1 MKNKLS
7 FLILFAALTVSSL
20 ACKLLNGN
28 QPAPAE
34 ASPISSPISNVYMAS
49 DPEGVNKTNVFAPKD
64 AIYIFFDA
72 DAAEIGTSFEA
83 QWYVLNLPEEVDPNV
98 PFTTSNYTYNGGSRI
113 VQAYIQSS
121 HPDGF
126 TPSLCKVEIYMD
138 GVKVAEQQFTI
149 E

>member
-1 MKNKLS
+1 MKNKIS
-7 FLILFAALTVSSL
+7 FLILFATLTASSL
-20 ACKLLNGN
+20 SCKLLNGN
-28 QPAPAE
+28 QPAPV
-34 ASPISSPISNVYMAS
+34 SDSPISNIYMAS

-72 DAAEIGTSFEA
+72 DTAEIGTSFEA

-98 PFTTSNYTYNGGSRI
+98 PFTTSNYTYNGGSRT

-126 TPSLCKVEIYMD
+126 APSLCKVEIYMD
-138 GVKVAEQQFTI
+138 GVKVAEQQFSI
-149 E
+149 Q